1 MRLAPPAA
9 ACLQE
14 SPQDQESFSTLE
26 TEVTSIFKN
35 LKLPSFS
42 YMAGV
47 EDNNGQEA
55 YDLITDEEVAD
66 VRAALEKGDL
76 AEAASTLKKSLE
88 SLENAKLDIAIT
100 GESGSGK
107 STFVNAIRGMEDE
120 VDGAAQTGVVETTMD
135 PTPYQYQN
143 HSNVTIWDLPGIGT
157 PKFKADTYLERVNFS
172 RYDFF
177 ILIASERFKENHIE
191 LALEIQKMGKKFYFV
206 RSKVDSDLFAS
217 KRRRKSTYNEER
229 ILNEIRDNC
238 TNCLKEGGID
248 SPKVFLLSC
257 CELARFDFQKMQD
270 TLERE
275 LPGHKRHAFLLS
287 LPNISVAVLQKKK
300 EALRQQIWKLAT
312 LSCAFATIPIP
323 GLSVACDLTIL
334 VRAMKGYLK
343 EFGLDEES
351 LSKLAK
357 KFDKSEDDLRAVIK
371 SPLVVKEITT
381 EIVLKLMTKAAGA
394 GLMTIEYA
402 MSTVPFFGS
411 VAAGGIS
418 FTTTYYLLKSFLK
431 EIAED
436 AERVLT
442 RALESSVD
450 A

>member
-1 MRLAPPAA
+1 MH
-9 ACLQE
+9 
-14 SPQDQESFSTLE
+14 
-26 TEVTSIFKN
+26 
-35 LKLPSFS
+35 
-42 YMAGV
+42 GV
-47 EDNNGQEA
+47 EDNDGPESFEC
-55 YDLITDEEVAD
+55 ITDDEVAE
-66 VRAALEKGDL
+66 VQAALEIGDL
-76 AEAASTLKKSLE
+76 TEAASRLKKSLE
-88 SLENAKLDIAIT
+88 SLDNAKLDIAIT

-107 STFVNAIRGMEDE
+107 STFVNAIRGIEDE

-135 PTPYQYQN
+135 PSPYQYQN

-157 PKFKADTYLERVNFS
+157 PKFKADAYLDRVNFS

-177 ILIASERFKENHIE
+177 ILIASERFKENHIL

-206 RSKVDSDLFAS
+206 RSKVDSDLYAC

-238 TNCLKEGGID
+238 TNCLKEGGIE

-257 CELARFDFQKMQD
+257 CELGLYDFQTMQD

-275 LPGHKRHAFLLS
+275 LPGHKKHAFLLS

-300 EALRQQIWKLAT
+300 EVLRQQIWKLAV
-312 LSCAFATIPIP
+312 LSGAIATAPVP

-334 VRAMKGYLK
+334 VKTMKGYLK

-351 LSKLAK
+351 LSKLAR
-357 KFDKSEDDLRAVIK
+357 KFDKSEDELRAVIK
-371 SPLVVKEITT
+371 SPMVVNEIST
-381 EIVLKLMTKAAGA
+381 EIVVKLMTKAAG
-394 GLMTIEYA
+394 GGIMVIEYA
-402 MSTVPFFGS
+402 LSTIPIFGS
-411 VAAGGIS
+411 AVAGGIS
-418 FTTTYYLLKSFLK
+418 YATTHYMLESFLK

-442 RALESSVD
+442 RALDSSVD
-450 A
+450 S

>member
-1 MRLAPPAA
+1 
-9 ACLQE
+9 
-14 SPQDQESFSTLE
+14 
-26 TEVTSIFKN
+26 
-35 LKLPSFS
+35 
-42 YMAGV
+42 MAGV
-47 EDNNGQEA
+47 EDKDGPED
-55 YDLITDEEVAD
+55 YEFITDEEVAD
-66 VRAALEKGDL
+66 VQAALEKGDL
-76 AEAASTLKKSLE
+76 AEAASMLKKSLE

-107 STFVNAIRGMEDE
+107 STFVNAIRGIEDE

-135 PTPYQYQN
+135 PTAYQYQN

-157 PKFKADTYLERVNFS
+157 PKFKADAYLERVNFS

-177 ILIASERFKENHIE
+177 ILIASERFKENHIL

-206 RSKVDSDLFAS
+206 RSKVDSDLFACQ
-217 KRRRKSTYNEER
+217 KRRKSTYNEER

-238 TNCLKEGGID
+238 TNCLKEGGIE

-257 CELARFDFQKMQD
+257 CELTLYDFQEMQD

-300 EALRQQIWKLAT
+300 EVLRQQIWKLAT
-312 LSCAFATIPIP
+312 LSCAIATIPLP
-323 GLSVACDLTIL
+323 GLSVACDLAIL
-334 VRAMKGYLK
+334 VKTMKGYLK

-351 LSKLAK
+351 LSKLAR
-357 KFDKSEDDLRAVIK
+357 KFDKSEDELKAVIK
-371 SPLVVKEITT
+371 SPMVVTEITT
-381 EIVLKLMTKAAGA
+381 EIVFKLMTKAAGG
-394 GLMTIEYA
+394 GLMVIEYA
-402 MSTVPFFGS
+402 LSTIPIFGS
-411 VAAGGIS
+411 AAAGGIS
-418 FTTTYYLLKSFLK
+418 FATTYYMLESFLK

-450 A
+450 S